1 MAENK
6 QTENKQ
12 TQDKKKGKIIGI
24 DLGTTNSCVAV
35 MEGGTPKVIA
45 SAEGSRTTPSVV
57 AFKGTERLVG
67 IPAKRQAVTNPENT
81 ISSSKRFI
89 GRKHGEVASEIKTVP
104 YKVVSNKNG
113 DAVFEVQGKIVTPE
127 EIAAQILTKM
137 KETAEAYLGE
147 KVTEAV
153 ITVPAYFNDSQRQS
167 TKDAGRIAGLDVKR
181 IIPEPTAAAL
191 AYGLDK
197 DKADKK
203 IAVFDLGGGTF
214 DISILEI
221 GDGVFEVLSTNGDTH
236 LGGDDFDNEILKWML
251 DTFKK
256 EQGIDLHN
264 DKMALQRLRDA
275 AEKAKIELS
284 GTMSTEINQPFI
296 TMDASGPKHLSLTL
310 TRANLENLAHNLI
323 QRTKEPCLKAL
334 KDANLTKDDIGEV
347 ILVGGMTRMP
357 AVQEMVKS
365 IFGKEGHKGVNP
377 DEVVAVGA
385 AIQGG
390 VLTGDVKDVLLLDV
404 IPLTLGIETMGGVM
418 TPLVERNTTIPTQ
431 KKQIF
436 STAADNQ
443 PAVTIRILQGERKM
457 ANDNKEI
464 GRFDLSDIPPAP
476 RGMPQIEVAFDID
489 ADGILHV
496 SAKDKA
502 SGKEQKIKI
511 EAQSGLSEADIKRM
525 LRDAEVHAEED
536 KVRKEEVEIINEAD
550 SLAFRASKALK
561 DYGDKLP
568 KDIVSDV
575 EAKIENV
582 KKALESKDI
591 ARIKVA
597 KTELESH
604 MQHIG
609 EAMSKAAGAAGDM
622 GGMGGM
628 GGDAGA
634 AGFGAGGH
642 QGGAQGSA
650 QQSQAG
656 SSSSDNIQE
665 AEVEI
670 IEPDDKKK

>member
-1 MAENK
+1 MS
-6 QTENKQ
+6 Q
-12 TQDKKKGKIIGI
+12 KKGRIIGI

-35 MEGGTPKVIA
+35 MEGGQPKVIA
-45 SAEGSRTTPSVV
+45 NAEGTRTTPSVV
-57 AFKGTERLVG
+57 AYKGDERIVG
-67 IPAKRQAVTNPENT
+67 IPAKRQAITNPENT
-81 ISSSKRFI
+81 IYSAKRFI
-89 GRKHGEVASEIKTVP
+89 GRKFSEVSSEIKTVP
-104 YKVVSNKNG
+104 YKVTSNASG

-127 EIAAQILTKM
+127 EVSAQILIKM

-197 DKADKK
+197 VHADKK
-203 IAVFDLGGGTF
+203 IVVFDLGGGTF
-214 DISILEI
+214 DVSILEI
-221 GDGVFEVLSTNGDTH
+221 GDGVFEVLATNGDTH
-236 LGGDDFDNEILKWML
+236 LGGDDFDNAILKWML
-251 DTFKK
+251 ESFQQ

-284 GTMSTEINQPFI
+284 GTMTTEIYQPFI
-296 TMDASGPKHLSLTL
+296 TMDATGPKHLSLSL
-310 TRANLENLAHNLI
+310 SRSKLESLVGPLVDRTR
-323 QRTKEPCLKAL
+323 EPCLKAL
-334 KDANLTKDDIGEV
+334 KDANMSPENIGEV

-357 AVQEMVKS
+357 AVQEIVKQ
-365 IFGKEGHKGVNP
+365 IFGREGHKGVNP

-390 VLTGDVKDVLLLDV
+390 VLSGTVKDVLLLDV
-404 IPLTLGIETMGGVM
+404 TPLTLGIETMGGIL

-443 PAVTIRILQGERKM
+443 PAVTIRVLQGERKM

-464 GRFDLSDIPPAP
+464 GRFDLTDIPPSP

-496 SAKDKA
+496 SAKDNA

-511 EAQSGLSEADIKRM
+511 EAQSGLTEEEIKNKI
-525 LRDAEVHAEED
+525 RDAELHAEED
-536 KVRKEEVEIINEAD
+536 KKRKEDVEIRNEAE
-550 SLAFRASKALK
+550 SMQFRAAKSLEEYKDKIPQDVATDVQSKI
-561 DYGDKLP
+561 D
-568 KDIVSDV
+568 
-575 EAKIENV
+575 EV
-582 KKALESKDI
+582 KKALEGGDI
-591 ARIKVA
+591 ARITKA
-597 KTELESH
+597 KKELESH

-609 EAMSKAAGAAGDM
+609 EAMSKAAGAQG
-622 GGMGGM
+622 
-628 GGDAGA
+628 AGA
-634 AGFGAGGH
+634 GHAENAFTGGH
-642 QGGAQGSA
+642 NDGSQGS
-650 QQSQAG
+650 QANNEETIE
-656 SSSSDNIQE
+656 D

-670 IEPDDKKK
+670 IEDDKNKR

>member
-1 MAENK
+1 MSQN
-6 QTENKQ
+6 QQ
-12 TQDKKKGKIIGI
+12 KKGHIIGI
-24 DLGTTNSCVAV
+24 DLGTTNSCVSI
-35 MEGGTPKVIA
+35 MEGGSPKVIA

-57 AFKGTERLVG
+57 AYKGNERIVG
-67 IPAKRQAVTNPENT
+67 IPAKRQAITNAENT
-81 ISSSKRFI
+81 IFSSKRFI
-89 GRKHGEVASEIKTVP
+89 GRKYNEVLNEIKNVP
-104 YKVVSNKNG
+104 YKVVANSNG
-113 DAVFEVQGKIVTPE
+113 DAAFEIHGKIVTPE
-127 EIAAQILTKM
+127 EVAAQVLIKM

-197 DKADKK
+197 QHTDKK

-236 LGGDDFDNEILKWML
+236 LGGDDFDNAILHWIL
-251 DTFKK
+251 DSFKQ
-256 EQGIDLHN
+256 EHGIDLRN

-284 GTMSTEINQPFI
+284 GVQSTEINQPFI
-296 TMDASGPKHLSLTL
+296 TMDATGPKHLSMTL
-310 TRANLENLAHNLI
+310 TRSKLESLTHDLI
-323 QRTKEPCLKAL
+323 ERTREPCLKAL
-334 KDANLTKDDIGEV
+334 KDSGISKDDIGEV

-357 AVQEMVKS
+357 AVQEMVKT
-365 IFGKEGHKGVNP
+365 IFNKEGHKGVNP

-390 VLTGDVKDVLLLDV
+390 VLTGVVKDVLLLDV
-404 IPLTLGIETMGGVM
+404 TPLTLGIETMGGIM

-431 KKQIF
+431 KKQVF

-443 PAVTIRILQGERKM
+443 PAVTIRVLQGERKM

-464 GRFDLSDIPPAP
+464 GRFDLTDIPPSP

-496 SAKDKA
+496 SAKDLS
-502 SGKEQKIKI
+502 SGKEQKIRI
-511 EAQSGLSEADIKRM
+511 EASSGLHEEDIKKM
-525 LRDAEVHAEED
+525 VRDAELHADED
-536 KVRKEEVEIINEAD
+536 KKRKEEVETRNEAD
-550 SLAFRASKALK
+550 SMAFRAQKALDEYK
-561 DYGDKLP
+561 D
-568 KDIVSDV
+568 
-575 EAKIENV
+575 KIPSNVADGVKGKIDDV
-582 KKALESKDI
+582 KKALDNNDMN
-591 ARIKVA
+591 RIKAA
-597 KTELESH
+597 KEALEKE

-609 EAMSKAAGAAGDM
+609 EAMSKAHPGAEAAG
-622 GGMGGM
+622 GQQQSQQGPG
-628 GGDAGA
+628 
-634 AGFGAGGH
+634 AGFG
-642 QGGAQGSA
+642 QQQQQQ
-650 QQSQAG
+650 QQS
-656 SSSSDNIQE
+656 SSQGEKKGGDDIEE

-670 IEPDDKKK
+670 IDDNKP

>member
-1 MAENK
+1 MTS
-6 QTENKQ
+6 QT
-12 TQDKKKGKIIGI
+12 KKGRIIGI

-45 SAEGSRTTPSVV
+45 SAEGTRTTPSVV
-57 AFKGTERLVG
+57 AFKGSERLVG
-67 IPAKRQAVTNPENT
+67 VPAKRQAVTNPENT
-81 ISSSKRFI
+81 ITSSKRFI
-89 GRKHGEVASEIKTVP
+89 GRKHQEVLSEIKTVP
-104 YKVVSNKNG
+104 FKVSSNSNG
-113 DAVFEVQGKIVTPE
+113 DAVFEIQGKFATPE
-127 EIAAQILTKM
+127 EIGAQILIKM

-197 DKADKK
+197 DKTDKK

-236 LGGDDFDNEILKWML
+236 LGGDDFDNLILHWML
-251 DTFKK
+251 DTFRK
-256 EQGIDLHN
+256 EHGIDLRN

-284 GTMSTEINQPFI
+284 GTQQTEINQPFI
-296 TMDASGPKHLSLTL
+296 TMDASGPKHLTMTL
-310 TRANLENLAHNLI
+310 TRSTLENLTHDLI
-323 QRTKEPCLKAL
+323 ERTREPCLKAL
-334 KDANLTKDDIGEV
+334 KDSGLSRDDIGEV
-347 ILVGGMTRMP
+347 LLVGGMTRMP

-390 VLTGDVKDVLLLDV
+390 VLSGVVKDVLLLDV
-404 IPLTLGIETMGGVM
+404 TPLTLGIETLGGVM

-443 PAVTIRILQGERKM
+443 PAVTIRVLQGERKM
-457 ANDNKEI
+457 ANDNKEV
-464 GRFDLSDIPPAP
+464 GRFDLADIPPSP

-496 SAKDKA
+496 SAKDLS
-502 SGKEQKIKI
+502 SGKEQKIRI
-511 EAQSGLSEADIKRM
+511 EAQSGLQEEEIKRM
-525 LRDAEVHAEED
+525 LRDAEEHAEED
-536 KVRKEEVEIINEAD
+536 KKRKEEVEVRNEAD
-550 SLAFRASKALK
+550 TLAFRAQKALDEYK
-561 DYGDKLP
+561 DKVP
-568 KDIVSDV
+568 KNISDEV
-575 EAKIENV
+575 ASKIENV
-582 KKALESKDI
+582 KKALEGSDIGKIRAAKD
-591 ARIKVA
+591 
-597 KTELESH
+597 ELERD

-609 EAMSKAAGAAGDM
+609 EAMAKAGQQHQEAHAS
-622 GGMGGM
+622 
-628 GGDAGA
+628 
-634 AGFGAGGH
+634 GAGHDSGQHQQHQPHEQGH
-642 QGGAQGSA
+642 GKSP
-650 QQSQAG
+650 
-656 SSSSDNIQE
+656 DDIEE

-670 IEPDDKKK
+670 IDDNKP

>member
-1 MAENK
+1 MAQE
-6 QTENKQ
+6 Q
-12 TQDKKKGKIIGI
+12 KKGKIIGI
-24 DLGTTNSCVAV
+24 DLGTTNSCVSV
-35 MEGGTPKVIA
+35 MEGGSPKVIA
-45 SAEGSRTTPSVV
+45 SAEGLRTTPSVV
-57 AFKGTERLVG
+57 AFKGDERLVG

-81 ISSSKRFI
+81 VSSSKRFI
-89 GRKHGEVASEIKTVP
+89 GRKFGEVASEVKTVP
-104 YKVVSNKNG
+104 FKVKTNSNG
-113 DAVFEVQGKIVTPE
+113 DAVFEVQGGKVVTPE
-127 EIAAQILTKM
+127 EIAAYILVKM

-197 DKADKK
+197 EKTDKK

-236 LGGDDFDNEILKWML
+236 LGGDDFDNAVLNWML
-251 DTFKK
+251 ETFKK
-256 EQGIDLHN
+256 ENGIDLRN

-275 AEKAKIELS
+275 AEKAKMELS
-284 GTMSTEINQPFI
+284 GTQSTEINQPFI
-296 TMDASGPKHLSLTL
+296 TMDASGPKHLSITL
-310 TRANLENLAHNLI
+310 TRSKLESLTHDLI
-323 QRTKEPCLKAL
+323 ERTREPCIKAL
-334 KDANLTKDDIGEV
+334 KDANLKKEDIGEI

-357 AVQEMVKS
+357 AVQEIVKT

-377 DEVVAVGA
+377 DEVVAIGA

-390 VLTGDVKDVLLLDV
+390 VLSGVVKDVLLLDV
-404 IPLTLGIETMGGVM
+404 TPLTLGIETMGGVM

-443 PAVTIRILQGERKM
+443 PAVTIRVLQGERKM

-464 GRFDLSDIPPAP
+464 GRFDLADIPPAP
-476 RGMPQIEVAFDID
+476 RGLPQIEVAFDVD

-496 SAKDKA
+496 SAKDLA
-502 SGKEQKIKI
+502 SGKEQKIRI
-511 EAQSGLSEADIKRM
+511 EASSGLHEEDIKRM
-525 LRDAEVHAEED
+525 LKDAELHAEED
-536 KVRKEEVEIINEAD
+536 KKRKEEVEIRNEAD
-550 SLAFRASKALK
+550 SLAFRASKALTEYK
-561 DYGDKLP
+561 DKLP
-568 KDIVSDV
+568 KDIADDV
-575 EAKIENV
+575 EFKISAV
-582 KKALESKDI
+582 KKALESSDLSK
-591 ARIKVA
+591 IKLA
-597 KTELESH
+597 KEDLEKS

-609 EAMSKAAGAAGDM
+609 EAMAKAQAST
-622 GGMGGM
+622 GGTGPQ
-628 GGDAGA
+628 
-634 AGFGAGGH
+634 H
-642 QGGAQGSA
+642 QHQESAHSHQQQGSPFSGG
-650 QQSQAG
+650 SQEH
-656 SSSSDNIQE
+656 SHEQKSDENNIEE

-670 IEPDDKKK
+670 IDDNHDKK

>member
-1 MAENK
+1 MS
-6 QTENKQ
+6 QTKGQ
-12 TQDKKKGKIIGI
+12 KKGHIIGI

-45 SAEGSRTTPSVV
+45 SAEGTRTTPSIV
-57 AFKGTERLVG
+57 AYKGTERLVG
-67 IPAKRQAVTNPENT
+67 VPAKRQAVTNPENT
-81 ISSSKRFI
+81 ITSSKRFI
-89 GRKHGEVASEIKTVP
+89 GRKYQEVLNEIKMVP
-104 YKVVSNKNG
+104 YKVTNNNNG
-113 DAVFEVQGKIVTPE
+113 DAVFEVQGKILTPE
-127 EIAAQILTKM
+127 EAGAQVLVKM

-147 KVTEAV
+147 KITEAV

-197 DKADKK
+197 QRTDKK

-236 LGGDDFDNEILKWML
+236 LGGDDFDNEILKWII
-251 DTFKK
+251 DSFRQ
-256 EQGIDLHN
+256 EHGIDLSH

-284 GTMSTEINQPFI
+284 GVQSTEINQPFI
-296 TMDASGPKHLSLTL
+296 TMDATGPKHLALTL
-310 TRANLENLAHNLI
+310 TRSKLESLSHHLI
-323 QRTKEPCLKAL
+323 ERTREPCLKAL
-334 KDANLTKDDIGEV
+334 KDADVSKDDIGEV
-347 ILVGGMTRMP
+347 ILVGGMIRMP

-390 VLTGDVKDVLLLDV
+390 VLTGVVKDVLLLDV
-404 IPLTLGIETMGGVM
+404 SPLTLGIETLGGVM

-443 PAVTIRILQGERKM
+443 PAVTIRVLQGERKM
-457 ANDNKEI
+457 ANDNKEV
-464 GRFDLSDIPPAP
+464 GRFDLTDIPPSP

-496 SAKDKA
+496 SAKDLS
-502 SGKEQKIKI
+502 SGKEQKIRI
-511 EAQSGLSEADIKRM
+511 EAQSGLQEEEIKRM
-525 LRDAEVHAEED
+525 IRDAEAHAEED
-536 KVRKEEVEIINEAD
+536 KKRKEEIEIHNEAD
-550 SLAFRASKALK
+550 ALAFRAQKALNEYK
-561 DYGDKLP
+561 DKIP
-568 KDIVSDV
+568 QQVFSEVS
-575 EAKIENV
+575 AKIEAV
-582 KKALESKDI
+582 KKALEGQDI
-591 ARIKVA
+591 SRIRSA
-597 KTELESH
+597 KEELERS

-609 EAMSKAAGAAGDM
+609 EAMSKA
-622 GGMGGM
+622 
-628 GGDAGA
+628 
-634 AGFGAGGH
+634 GAGGH
-642 QGGAQGSA
+642 SPTGGASDATGSSFTSDGSA
-650 QQSQAG
+650 GQRQQGQQSRSQG
-656 SSSSDNIQE
+656 PEDIQE

-670 IEPDDKKK
+670 IEDNKP